1 MTLRIQ
7 ISFQDDEVRAIL
19 ARLEGAMSQMAGQ
32 VADVDAVLQTV
43 SDAVSK
49 LGTDLQA
56 VFAFIKA
63 NPGVDL
69 TAEVAKGQAIADALA
84 QVDADAL
91 AEENPIPVP
100 PVPPTP

>member
-1 MTLRIQ
+1 MAANVNDMDTVLET
-7 ISFQDDEVRAIL
+7 ISE
-19 ARLEGAMSQMAGQ
+19 S
-32 VADVDAVLQTV
+32 VA
-43 SDAVSK
+43 K

-69 TAEVAKGQAIADALA
+69 TAQVAKGTAIADALA
-84 QVDADAL
+84 AVDAAAL

-100 PVPPTP
+100 PAP

>member
-1 MTLRIQ
+1 
-7 ISFQDDEVRAIL
+7 
-19 ARLEGAMSQMAGQ
+19 MAGSVQ
-32 VADVDAVLQTV
+32 DLDTVLQTV
-43 SDAVSK
+43 SDNVSK

-69 TAEVAKGQAIADALA
+69 TAQVAKGQAIADALA

-91 AEENPIPVP
+91 AQENPIPVP
-100 PVPPTP
+100 PTPAP